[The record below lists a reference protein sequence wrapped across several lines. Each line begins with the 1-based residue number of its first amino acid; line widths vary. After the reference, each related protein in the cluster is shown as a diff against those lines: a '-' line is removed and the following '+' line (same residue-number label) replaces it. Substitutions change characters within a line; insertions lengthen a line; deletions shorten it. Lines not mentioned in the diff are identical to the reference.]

1 MGILDKIKSFLSS
14 KEESKKES
22 REEAFTKSMKAYE
35 KEVAEVNL
43 GKKLTDA
50 QKWENMMHVRRKNT
64 LIARRR
70 SGSFVVAFPDGE
82 FFQCSK
88 QLAMTYTLNPFK
100 LHK

>member
-1 MGILDKIKSFLSS
+1 MGILDKMKNLLTF
-14 KEESKKES
+14 KKE
-22 REEAFTKSMKAYE
+22 YH
-35 KEVAEVNL
+35 KEVKDVTS

-50 QKWENMMHVRRKNT
+50 QKWENTMHVRRKHT
-64 LIARRR
+64 LIAHRR

-88 QLAMTYTLNPFK
+88 QLAMTYTINPFK